1 MQSLA
6 KRDNVYLAQRRAA
19 RCSLLALTQL
29 HLHLSSVSMSHGG
42 HVMGCNY
49 LLLLE
54 NTLWA
59 NLLGAR
65 GRCIAVGLPLLSQN
79 FNCSVRL
86 RLGLWITC
94 YLLGA
99 ESVCGE
105 LPGSRGWSQCAVTRM
120 TRGWPL
126 ARMTL
131 TLCFLAQHSH
141 RPSAHIIII
150 LGMGKEVLAR
160 DSINFLSRSV

>member
-19 RCSLLALTQL
+19 PLLLTGINSIAFAPQFGFYEPWGTRYGL
-29 HLHLSSVSMSHGG
+29 Q
-42 HVMGCNY
+42 
-49 LLLLE
+49 LLLE
-54 NTLWA
+54 NTRWA

-94 YLLGA
+94 YLPGA
-99 ESVCGE
+99 GSVWGE
-105 LPGSRGWSQCAVTRM
+105 LPVSRGWSQCAVTRM

-131 TLCFLAQHSH
+131 YSPLPCCSLPTFCPHH
-141 RPSAHIIII
+141 HYP
-150 LGMGKEVLAR
+150 GDGKR
-160 DSINFLSRSV
+160 GFSPRFH